1 MNENRVRKYQR
12 KIEII
17 KENMRD
23 IALWSANLGL
33 DELLSDK
40 KTRYAIYKAY
50 QEIVEA
56 FMDTIAMIIKDLGLL
71 PEDDY
76 TNIEKL
82 VKNGILD
89 QKKAHVLEIA
99 NNARNWIVH
108 RYNKLDDKHILMHL
122 FDTLREFNSI
132 LKVIQTWI
140 QRKFSIR

>member
-1 MNENRVRKYQR
+1 
-12 KIEII
+12 
-17 KENMRD
+17 
-23 IALWSANLGL
+23 
-33 DELLSDK
+33 
-40 KTRYAIYKAY
+40 
-50 QEIVEA
+50 
-56 FMDTIAMIIKDLGLL
+56 MIIKDLGLL

>member
-23 IALWSANLGL
+23 IALWSANSGL
-33 DELLSDK
+33 DELLLDK

-56 FMDTIAMIIKDLGLL
+56 FMDTIAMMIKDSGLL

-76 TNIEKL
+76 TN
-82 VKNGILD
+82 
-89 QKKAHVLEIA
+89 
-99 NNARNWIVH
+99 
-108 RYNKLDDKHILMHL
+108 
-122 FDTLREFNSI
+122 
-132 LKVIQTWI
+132 
-140 QRKFSIR
+140 RKISKE